1 MHLGHSPFGDL
12 DRLAGRSTIEIL
24 GEMLLEFSNADVHV
38 TTIAPAC
45 VHINHLSLHRRA
57 NFESVRVVLDFV
69 MKPNPFDVDVVI
81 IGAGFAGLT
90 VATELQREGISVV
103 VLEARDRVG
112 GKVES
117 SVDERGRLV
126 DTGAQFVND
135 EMTEVLTLAA
145 QIGTARANA
154 VHPGRATTVPPQA
167 EGDPWAEAEA
177 LLTTL
182 GADHRDDGR
191 TVTEWIVGLAVDGIP
206 VSNAVRDA
214 VRSAVNGSTCH
225 DSDVIPVSYLA
236 QLNEHTPADVE
247 ELQSWFPETFHSLA
261 VHLASA
267 LADVLRL
274 ECPVRAIHLHDASV
288 DVVALDQVWHAREV
302 VVAAPPSAYPAL
314 GFTPPLPDD
323 IAAATESFS
332 PGTVI
337 KYLLRFERPFWLDD
351 GRNGVGQFLGP
362 AGLYF
367 ADASLAD
374 TATLVGFV
382 GGTTAVEWT
391 RHSQSQRREAILHH
405 ASVVFGSEAL
415 RPISVVER
423 LWAPDEWGAGGY
435 CNVQTT
441 HAPLA
446 VDALAVGL
454 PLVTFAS
461 TELANRF
468 PGYVEG
474 AIIAGHAAAAQV
486 LVRLS
491 HV

>member
-1 MHLGHSPFGDL
+1 
-12 DRLAGRSTIEIL
+12 
-24 GEMLLEFSNADVHV
+24 
-38 TTIAPAC
+38 
-45 VHINHLSLHRRA
+45 
-57 NFESVRVVLDFV
+57 

-90 VATELQREGISVV
+90 VARDLRALGISVV

-112 GKVES
+112 GKVEACA
-117 SVDERGRLV
+117 DELGRLV

-135 EMTEVLTLAA
+135 EMTEVLALAGEVGA
-145 QIGTARANA
+145 VRANA
-154 VHPGRATTVPPQA
+154 VHPGRATTVPLQV
-167 EGDPWAEAEA
+167 EGNPWAEAEG
-177 LLTTL
+177 LLATL
-182 GADHRDDGR
+182 GADNLNDGR
-191 TVTEWIVGLAVDGIP
+191 TVTEWVAGLSVDGAQAR
-206 VSNAVRDA
+206 NAVRDA

-225 DSDVIPVSYLA
+225 DSNVIPVSYLA
-236 QLNEHTPADVE
+236 QLNERTPADQE
-247 ELQSWFPETFHSLA
+247 ELQSWFPATFHSLA
-261 VHLASA
+261 AHLASG

-302 VVAAPPSAYPAL
+302 VVAVPPSAYPGL

-323 IAAATESFS
+323 IMAAADSFA

-337 KYLLRFERPFWLDD
+337 KYLLRFERPFWLED

-391 RHSQSQRREAILHH
+391 RHSQAQRREAILHH
-405 ASVVFGSEAL
+405 ASVAFGADAL
-415 RPISVVER
+415 RPTSVVER
-423 LWAPDEWGAGGY
+423 MWAPDEWGAGGY

-441 HAPLA
+441 HAPFA
-446 VDALAVGL
+446 AEAIAHGL
-454 PLVTFAS
+454 PLVTFSS
-461 TELANRF
+461 TELAHRF

-474 AIIAGHAAAAQV
+474 AVVAGRAAAATV
-486 LVRLS
+486 LVRLT